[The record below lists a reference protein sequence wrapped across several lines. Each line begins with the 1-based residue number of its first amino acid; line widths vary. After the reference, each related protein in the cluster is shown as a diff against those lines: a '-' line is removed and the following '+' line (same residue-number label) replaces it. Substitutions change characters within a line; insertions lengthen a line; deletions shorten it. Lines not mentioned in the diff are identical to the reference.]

1 MKLIKQ
7 NVELLNQYEG
17 LKGIF
22 KQIELA
28 GRVCYNSEN
37 KITEDSAEDFVNQL
51 IASNHLSVLEH
62 GTVYLTIPISEWN
75 SEEDVNQCIYAV
87 NPYSKINDYDVD
99 YLNRTGNVYITTNY
113 RVIVEN
119 NLYNDLQFL
128 TEPRIAHH
136 KRYTIRCTTDIGVS
150 REFNR
155 HRKLSISERST
166 RYCNFSKDKFNN
178 EITFILPHWV
188 DDHYLTE
195 YNNLNVGEL
204 NPGMLNDLVLST
216 DDNVQIWI
224 ESLVEVEKYYL
235 SLINGGW
242 IAQKARQVL
251 PLNTAT
257 IVVYTGYEEDWKH
270 FFDLR
275 LKGTSGAPHPNMK
288 ELAALILDE
297 FNKNNINF
305 YKR

>member
-178 EITFILPHWV
+178 EITFILPQWV

>member
-37 KITEDSAEDFVNQL
+37 KITEDSAEDFVSQL

-62 GTVYLTIPISEWN
+62 GTVYLTIPISEWD
-75 SEEDVNQCIYAV
+75 SEEDVNQCIYAT

-113 RVIVEN
+113 RVIAE

-128 TEPRIAHH
+128 TEPKIGHH
-136 KRYTIRCTTDIGVS
+136 KRYTIRCATDIGVS

-178 EITFILPHWV
+178 EITFILPQWV

-204 NPGMLNDLVLST
+204 NPSMLNDLTLST
-216 DDNVQIWI
+216 DNNVQIWI
-224 ESLVEVEKYYL
+224 ESLAEAERYYL
-235 SLINGGW
+235 NLINGGW
-242 IAQKARQVL
+242 TPQKARQVL

-257 IVVYTGYEEDWKH
+257 IAVYTGYEEDWKH

-288 ELAALILDE
+288 ELAVLILDE